1 MKKLS
6 DITLSILLLTAFS
19 GLIFAQDLALKAD
32 QNIYPED
39 VGYNLS
45 IPTPEEFLQRPLG
58 SAPVRHHELVAYISK
73 IVKMSDRMSLEI
85 AGYTHEK
92 RPVLFVI
99 ATSPDNLSNI
109 EKIKAEHISLS
120 EPGNSQGN
128 ITNMPVVTW
137 LNYGVHGAES
147 SGMDAALPTIYHLA
161 AAEGDEIDQLLADS
175 IILITAI
182 FNPDGHSN
190 RIAWLDTFSSSIPN
204 PDPNHIEHHYDG
216 RLARTNHYGF
226 DLNRQWLS
234 ATQPEARAWMKKW
247 HEWRPNVS
255 VDYHEMG
262 SEATYYFAP
271 GIATRTHPLIPNE
284 GMQLVSKV
292 VKPAEEFMDA
302 QKRLYFHGDRYDH
315 FFLGKGAGFPLV
327 NGGIGIL
334 HEASSARGVQINTS
348 NGLRTYREN
357 ILKHF
362 RTSIANA
369 KGAMNHRTEL
379 LEYQKNFYKNAS
391 NRAKDHE
398 IKAYVFNAQDD
409 KARLYH
415 FVELLDFHRIEVH
428 ELKENITEDNKTYR
442 SGNAYIVPLD
452 QPQHTLIRAMFD
464 SIATFEDTKF
474 YDVSTWT
481 LPLSFGMDYAPLLNN
496 NSVKKALGSK
506 IKPVNPLV
514 PEPDGPNYAY
524 VMEWSDYYAPR
535 ALNRILSA
543 NLYAKVSL
551 NPFSALTTRGPYN
564 FKRGSIIVS
573 FDRQNSDDN
582 QIYKLMLDVAKKDGV
597 EVHSVISGRSTIGTK
612 GQDIGSQFN
621 KPLKKPTILLV
632 VGREMDWYNAGE
644 IWHLLD
650 YRMNM
655 PITMTERS
663 QLNNINFNQYT
674 HMIYAGGRYSQY
686 QPSYLSK
693 IKEWVKGGGTII
705 GIRQGAHWIEKNILN
720 DSKDDEQ
727 TELNSQDK
735 AIERFAYNK
744 KESLDPIDVI
754 GGAIF
759 SGDLDITHPLGFGY
773 ANRSIAVHKNTTDIL
788 PTSSNPYATVVRY
801 NNPPVL
807 SGYTSEANQ
816 TLLQGTAA
824 LTAERMGKGSI
835 ILFAD
840 DPNFRAIWY
849 GTNKLFLNSLFFSQ
863 AFDPPRDN

>member
-19 GLIFAQDLALKAD
+19 GLAFAQDLVLKAD
-32 QNIYPED
+32 QNMYPED
-39 VGYNLS
+39 ISYNLS

-58 SAPVRHHELVAYISK
+58 STPVRHHELVAYISK
-73 IVKMSDRMSLEI
+73 IVKLSDRMSLEI

-161 AAEGDEIDQLLADS
+161 AAKGDEIDQLLAES

-292 VKPAEEFMDA
+292 VKPAEEFMDV

-369 KGAMNHRTEL
+369 KGAVNHRTEL

-391 NRAKDHE
+391 NRAKNHE

-452 QPQHTLIRAMFD
+452 QPQHTLIRTLFD
-464 SIATFEDTKF
+464 SITAFEDTKF

-481 LPLSFGMDYAPLLNN
+481 LPLSFGMDYSPLLNN

-506 IKPVNPLV
+506 IKPVKLLA

-543 NLYAKVSL
+543 NLYARVSL
-551 NPFSALTTRGPYN
+551 NPFSALTTRGLYN

-597 EVHSVISGRSTIGTK
+597 EVHSVISGRSAIGTK

-655 PITMTERS
+655 PITMVERS

-674 HMIYAGGRYSQY
+674 HMIYVGGKYSQY

-693 IKEWVKGGGTII
+693 IKEWVKDGGTVI

-720 DSKDDEQ
+720 DSKEDEQ
-727 TELNSQDK
+727 IELNSQDK
-735 AIERFAYNK
+735 AIERLAYNK

-807 SGYTSEANQ
+807 SGYASEANQ
-816 TLLQGTAA
+816 TLLQDTAA
-824 LTAERMGKGSI
+824 LTAERMGKGSV